1 MFFEKKIIDGG
12 SVIPAETSSPFFVI
26 PGGLD
31 EASFET
37 TLQPQEISSETD
49 PSTIEESVEID
60 NDEFFDE
67 LVTEEIPAIH
77 NIALEQGRKPKLLS
91 EHQLKVRALIIHHR
105 NERANQLARKK
116 TFRQRIGAIVL
127 SFGVLAAGVQVIPQA
142 LGQPSIES
150 TTGRAIEAGFINEL
164 GGTQI
169 EQQAAEQAA
178 VDSETPSA
186 FIIANE
192 DSLKN
197 IQAGDTFVP
206 EQYLPSNT
214 TNLLDFIQTPE
225 GQLYQQKAL
234 NILKAEVEVLGIK
247 EIRMGIRWSNTIM
260 ADGAFSL
267 AFYKPY
273 LDFLNSY
280 KNPKTAKNVVV
291 TLSVGP
297 LKSPGWPETF
307 LPDPPEDPSTV
318 DTSLIPLGKLPPA
331 GAEIS
336 PNMPAYPDLTSKAE
350 RWLNIVMQQV
360 SLNYSSI
367 NNFQPDNEPLN
378 PFGPEQ
384 WTMSSAWEKDELK
397 IILQYKPNANFLI
410 NFAGTANIAGSVD
423 IKNPP
428 NLVKAISET
437 ITLLKLEQKFSE
449 QSVVN
454 EMLNYRSELMSTIKQ
469 AKGKGN
475 VIIGTDYYHLTSN
488 TPLPIKVQLNGKNY
502 EVWVDTDTLINITEN
517 LNNDKN
523 PWAKLDSNQIT
534 EMQNEPW
541 MPFTSPGNNPKELLF
556 ALSRA
561 LDVLPSNK
569 PSTIGFWQ
577 IGPLLDNLMYNP
589 KAFYSNIDP
598 KKMSDPSG
606 QFTANDQTILEI
618 VAATT
623 GVSTVK
629 TVNGKKVVDNTTI
642 DNFIN
647 QYIDTGNSGLNIST
661 P

>member
-1 MFFEKKIIDGG
+1 MFFEKKIPEIGP
-12 SVIPAETSSPFFVI
+12 VVPAETSSPFIVI
-26 PGGLD
+26 QGGLD

-37 TLQPQEISSETD
+37 TLQPQEIITEPDAHKEPT
-49 PSTIEESVEID
+49 EID
-60 NDEFFDE
+60 NEEFSDDV
-67 LVTEEIPAIH
+67 VTEFPTKH
-77 NIALEQGRKPKLLS
+77 NIALEQGRKPQLLS
-91 EHQLKVRALIIHHR
+91 QRQRQMRALIIHHR
-105 NERANQLARKK
+105 NERANQLARQKS
-116 TFRQRIGAIVL
+116 FRQRLGAIAL
-127 SFGVLAAGVQVIPQA
+127 SFGVLAAGVQLIPQA
-142 LGQPSIES
+142 FGQPSIES
-150 TTGRAIEAGFINEL
+150 TAGRAIEAGFINEL

-169 EQQAAEQAA
+169 DQQAAEQAV
-178 VDSETPSA
+178 VDSETSNA
-186 FIIANE
+186 FIIANQ
-192 DSLKN
+192 DRLKN

-214 TNLLDFIQTPE
+214 TNLLDYIQTPE

-280 KNPKTAKNVVV
+280 KNPKTGKNEDVM
-291 TLSVGP
+291 LSVGP
-297 LKSPGWPETF
+297 IKSPGWPETF
-307 LPDPPEDPSTV
+307 LPDPPEDPSTI
-318 DTSLIPLGKLPPA
+318 DTSLIPLGKLPPT

-384 WTMSSAWEKDELK
+384 WTMSPSWEKDELG
-397 IILQYKPNANFLI
+397 IILHYKPNANFLI
-410 NFAGTANIAGSVD
+410 NFAGTANISGSVD

-428 NLVKAISET
+428 NLVKAIDET

-469 AKGKGN
+469 VKGKGN

-488 TPLPIKVQLNGKNY
+488 TPLPIKVQLNGKSY
-502 EVWVDTDTLINITEN
+502 EVWVDTDTLINVTEG

-523 PWAKLDSNQIT
+523 PWAKLQSNQIT

-541 MPFTSPGNNPKELLF
+541 MPFTSPGNSPKELLF

-561 LDVLPSNK
+561 LGVLPSNK

-577 IGPLLDNLMYNP
+577 IGPLLDTLMNNP
-589 KAFYSNIDP
+589 KDFYSNADP
-598 KKMSDPSG
+598 KKMSDPTG
-606 QFTANDQTILEI
+606 QYIANNQTILEI
-618 VAATT
+618 VAAIT
-623 GVSTVK
+623 GVSPIK
-629 TVNGKKVVDNTTI
+629 TVDGKKVVDNTTI

-647 QYIDTGNSGLNIST
+647 QYTTANLDIVNKTT